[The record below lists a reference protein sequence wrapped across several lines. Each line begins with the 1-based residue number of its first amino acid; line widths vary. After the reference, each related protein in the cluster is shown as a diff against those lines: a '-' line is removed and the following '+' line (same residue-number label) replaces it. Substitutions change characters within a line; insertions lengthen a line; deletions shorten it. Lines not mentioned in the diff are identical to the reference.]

1 LLRRQLARA
10 TAYIAKTFNATGG
23 EEGTQLAWTEFR
35 VNASM
40 EANVTA
46 TTSELFFKKLRKR
59 ALHDEVF
66 NENFIRDLND
76 TYYGEKM
83 KKQLDLLRV
92 LLVVFAVS
100 TIATPYM
107 LVLVTVGAPPVAQAG
122 TTLSAYV
129 TATAY
134 WTRSYSWTIE
144 KTVDPGSWE
153 LYIGESG
160 TSTYT
165 ITVTKD
171 GGTDAYF
178 ISGVVYVTNNGTKY
192 ATENLAIT
200 IELLIQDSYKPG
212 GFVSIATAP
221 VDVSSNPVLDPGE
234 TGVYPYTIAIPSG
247 YAMPRATYKIT
258 AHVTITNHA
267 GWSGTPFGPDP
278 SNTTILPSSP
288 TFINDVINV
297 DDTNGYS
304 WTFSN
309 SGSVTYNKTFT
320 CKFEGTYEYVNTA
333 TIRETGQ
340 SASATV
346 NVVCSTPPS
355 ATISG
360 VKYYDTNLNG
370 ERDPGEVGI
379 AGWKIEL
386 YRYDG
391 MGWVLVD
398 TAYTG
403 SDGSYTFTVTIAGTY
418 RVVEVMPSG
427 MWVRTAPGSGYYEIT
442 VELGQTYTGIDFGNV
457 CLMQGTGGKT
467 IGFWSNK
474 NGQALITFTDIIAL
488 NALNLYTPS
497 GWMYPPFTDKT
508 QIKNYLLSATAKDM
522 RWMLSAQLI
531 ATKLNVLHGFLSG
544 STIVYVGPSS
554 YVPSGFISINEIV
567 ENANNAL
574 AGTDKAAQEYWKNL
588 LDGLNNNWLP
598 FVCPDP
604 CYPIVYP

>member
-1 LLRRQLARA
+1 MR
-10 TAYIAKTFNATGG
+10 
-23 EEGTQLAWTEFR
+23 
-35 VNASM
+35 
-40 EANVTA
+40 
-46 TTSELFFKKLRKR
+46 
-59 ALHDEVF
+59 
-66 NENFIRDLND
+66 
-76 TYYGEKM
+76 
-83 KKQLDLLRV
+83 KQLDLLRM
-92 LLVVFAVS
+92 LLVAFAVS

-107 LVLVTVGAPPVAQAG
+107 LVHVTADGRAG

-134 WTRSYSWTIE
+134 WTRTYSWTIE

-171 GGTDAYF
+171 GFTDAYF
-178 ISGVVYVTNNGTKY
+178 ISGEVHVTNGGGV

-200 IELLIQDSYKPG
+200 IELLIQQPG
-212 GFVSIATAP
+212 GFVSIATAS

-234 TGVYPYTIAIPSG
+234 TGVYPYTITIPSG
-247 YAMPRATYKIT
+247 YAMPGATYKIT
-258 AHVTITNHA
+258 AHVTITNHS
-267 GWSGTPFGPDP
+267 GRLGTPFGPSP
-278 SNTTILPSSP
+278 SATTTLPSSP
-288 TFINDVINV
+288 TLINDVITV

-304 WTFSN
+304 WTFSS
-309 SGSVTYNKTFT
+309 SGSETYDKTFT
-320 CKFEGTYEYVNTA
+320 CEDEGTHEYGNTA

-340 SASATV
+340 YASATV
-346 NVVCSTPPS
+346 TVVCRTPPS

-360 VKYYDTNLNG
+360 IKYYDANLNG
-370 ERDPGEVGI
+370 KRDPGEVGI

-386 YRYDG
+386 YRYDDN

-398 TAYTG
+398 TASTG
-403 SDGSYTFTVTIAGTY
+403 SDGSYTFTVTKAGTY

-457 CLMQGTGGKT
+457 CLKQGTGGKT

-474 NGQALITFTDIIAL
+474 NGQALITPTDISAL
-488 NALNLYTPS
+488 NALNLYKPS
-497 GWMYPPFTDKT
+497 GWTYPPFTDKT
-508 QIKNYLLSATAKDM
+508 QIANYLLSANAKDM

-554 YVPSGFISINEIV
+554 YVPSGFISIDGIM

-574 AGTDKAAQEYWKNL
+574 AGTDRAAQEYWKNL

-598 FVCPDP
+598 FVCPGP